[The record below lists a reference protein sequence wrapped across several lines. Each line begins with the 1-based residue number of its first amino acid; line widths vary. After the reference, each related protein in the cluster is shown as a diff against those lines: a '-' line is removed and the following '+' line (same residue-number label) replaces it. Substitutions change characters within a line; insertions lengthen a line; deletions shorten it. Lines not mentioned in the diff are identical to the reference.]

1 MISKLNE
8 KTRCIIAICMVITMP
23 VIIITALVL
32 GIMNDADKKKNNEN
46 ATATNQK
53 IHQYK
58 EERDKA
64 ETEKSPDQTDS
75 SSQSNQEIYIPT
87 EEQKKDAQHV
97 AEDFLRAYH
106 SFDIENPEE
115 YLEKAKPYMTEELY
129 SFYKQYPKRGT
140 LEQQKVKVKEVSG
153 MPADFQE
160 NVQVWN
166 IEIKSEN
173 TDSDGKK
180 TEQLTPYTVQVIKE
194 EGEWKVNE
202 VRIDG

>member
-1 MISKLNE
+1 
-8 KTRCIIAICMVITMP
+8 MVITMP

-87 EEQKKDAQHV
+87 EE
-97 AEDFLRAYH
+97 
-106 SFDIENPEE
+106 
-115 YLEKAKPYMTEELY
+115 
-129 SFYKQYPKRGT
+129 
-140 LEQQKVKVKEVSG
+140 
-153 MPADFQE
+153 
-160 NVQVWN
+160 
-166 IEIKSEN
+166 
-173 TDSDGKK
+173 
-180 TEQLTPYTVQVIKE
+180 
-194 EGEWKVNE
+194 
-202 VRIDG
+202 